1 MVLLCTAV
9 YDPQKAL
16 RSLLIPWFSGSLP
29 KAGGMDVTLLPASDQ
44 GCLAGSCPGVWGS
57 TEMWRLLRWLLNP
70 SLGYKGKI
78 GVGSKHGRTSICS
91 SLGEVCSL
99 GLSYAVASLVQ
110 TGEECGLLLI
120 QFEHEWLGLQRRR
133 RIWKP
138 YYLCTEIE
146 VSGIA

>member
-1 MVLLCTAV
+1 MPEVALVSGGTRRCGGCSGGCETA
-9 YDPQKAL
+9 
-16 RSLLIPWFSGSLP
+16 
-29 KAGGMDVTLLPASDQ
+29 
-44 GCLAGSCPGVWGS
+44 
-57 TEMWRLLRWLLNP
+57 LNP

-91 SLGEVCSL
+91 SLGEVYSL

-110 TGEECGLLLI
+110 TAEECGLLLI